1 MGGDWFKAKGP
12 EEMPD
17 LTNEDIK
24 EVAAIGL
31 ESDWSPPQ
39 KHEILI

>member
-31 ESDWSPPQ
+31 ESDW
-39 KHEILI
+39 